1 MSSVCGL
8 ENVLNFTAS
17 DTLTTSQ
24 STVCLA
30 CLFNGKAPQPGTM
43 WLLNGQDIANQVG
56 RVNENGTYIIMR
68 PPGFTGQVIL
78 TCQLEGN
85 VFNIT
90 LIGELYITPHCGWL
104 MNE

>member
-78 TCQLEGN
+78 TCQLGGN
-85 VFNIT
+85 AFNIT
-90 LIGELYITPHCGWL
+90 LIGELYIAPHCGWL